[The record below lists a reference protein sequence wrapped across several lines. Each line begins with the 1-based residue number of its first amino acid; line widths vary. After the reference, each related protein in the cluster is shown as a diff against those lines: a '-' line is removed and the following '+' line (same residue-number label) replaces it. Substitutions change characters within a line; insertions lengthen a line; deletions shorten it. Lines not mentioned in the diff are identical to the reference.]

1 MQHIVNQTILLV
13 EANVSLRRMIALSL
27 RYHGL
32 RVIEA
37 GTAHDLPD
45 LHVPPALVLLDIDS
59 ETGSESG
66 ALADIERH
74 PLLSAL
80 PVVVLSWDAALPAAS
95 DRQDDVTPAEHH
107 AYMAKPFD
115 ARALHTIIESLLLP
129 GNAARDPRLAVNLPA
144 GRSASTTAPSLCPIL
159 AAAGLMLALIGFM
172 MQLVVT
178 ACGVLIIVVALLWWT
193 LGPRP
198 EALAVA
204 S

>member
-27 RYHGL
+27 RYRGL

-37 GTAHDLPD
+37 GTARDLPD
-45 LHVPPALVLLDIDS
+45 LHALPALVLLDIDS

-95 DRQDDVTPAEHH
+95 DRQDDVTPARHL

-129 GNAARDPRLAVNLPA
+129 GNAARDPRLAGNLPA
-144 GRSASTTAPSLCPIL
+144 GRSASTAAPSFCPIL
-159 AAAGLMLALIGFM
+159 AAAGLMLALIGLI